1 MTLATTPHTI
11 DRATCADLDAADPL
25 AALRERFD
33 LPESV
38 VYLDGNSLGALPR
51 TTAAH
56 VERVI
61 REEWGT
67 GLIRSWNDAGWFDKP
82 RTLGDRIAPLIG
94 AAAGE
99 VVLGDST
106 SASLFQ
112 VAMAAARLRPG
123 RRVIVSERGSFPTDL
138 YILESVQELAGAAGA
153 PLERRL
159 IDGEDDLDAVLGDDV
174 AVVVL
179 THVNYRTGRMYDLA
193 EVTRRVHEAGA
204 LMVWDLCHSVGAVP
218 VDLNGAGA
226 DFAIG
231 CTYKYLN
238 GGPGSPSFIWV
249 AERHQADARPALTG
263 WHGHARPFDFGID
276 YAPAEGITRFRVGTP
291 QLLSVAGLE
300 ASLDVWDDVDLEAL
314 REKSLRLTELF
325 ISLVDARLGRFGVE
339 VVTPRQSARR
349 GSQVSLRF
357 AGAARTGGSAGSS
370 AGSSAGT
377 SAGTSAGAS
386 DDTGVAAATT
396 PSVLPETADGYAVM
410 QAIIER
416 GVIGDFRAPDLM
428 RFGFTPLYVTHTDV
442 WDAVAVLEDVL
453 ATESW
458 RDERF
463 ARRGAVT

>member
-1 MTLATTPHTI
+1 MSLATSPQLTI
-11 DRATCADLDAADPL
+11 DRATCAALDAADPL
-25 AALRERFD
+25 AGFRERFD
-33 LPESV
+33 LPAGV

-51 TTAAH
+51 ATPAH
-56 VERVI
+56 VERVV

-82 RTLGDRIAPLIG
+82 RALGDRIAPLIG
-94 AAAGE
+94 AAQGE

-106 SASLFQ
+106 SSSLFQ
-112 VAMAAARLRPG
+112 VAVAATRLRPG

-138 YILESVQELAGAAGA
+138 YILEGVQELAGADAGG

-159 IDGEDDLDAVLGDDV
+159 IDDEADLDDVLGDDV

-193 EVTRRVHEAGA
+193 DVTRRVHEAGA

-218 VDLNGAGA
+218 VDLAGAGA

-249 AERHQADARPALTG
+249 AERHQAEARPALTG
-263 WHGHARPFDFGID
+263 WHGHARPFDFGLD
-276 YAPAEGITRFRVGTP
+276 YAPADGVARFRVGTP

-300 ASLDVWDDVDLEAL
+300 ASLDVWADVDLEAL

-325 ISLVDARLGRFGVE
+325 ISLVDTRLARWDVE
-339 VVTPRQSARR
+339 VVSPRQSARR
-349 GSQVSLRF
+349 GSQVALRF
-357 AGAARTGGSAGSS
+357 GG
-370 AGSSAGT
+370 
-377 SAGTSAGAS
+377 
-386 DDTGVAAATT
+386 DDGVRDG
-396 PSVLPETADGYAVM
+396 LPETADGYAVM
-410 QAIIER
+410 QAIIGR

-428 RFGFTPLYVTHTDV
+428 RFGFAPLYVSHTDV

-453 ATESW
+453 ASETW
-458 RDERF
+458 REPRF
-463 ARRGAVT
+463 ARRSAVT